1 MQAYNKL
8 FYRTT
13 STKSLQMADKK
24 TLEGKREVMARLS
37 FKRVKTATIMY
48 DVVIGRILALAPKPN
63 CRLIPPAN
71 SFNSCK

>member
-1 MQAYNKL
+1 
-8 FYRTT
+8 
-13 STKSLQMADKK
+13 
-24 TLEGKREVMARLS
+24 MARLS

>member
-24 TLEGKREVMARLS
+24 TLGGKREVMARLS
-37 FKRVKTATIMY
+37 FKGVKTATIMY
-48 DVVIGRILALAPKPN
+48 DVVIGRILALTPKPN